1 MSRLAQRLLFCLTL
15 VAFATA
21 VFAST
26 AFAAGKVDAEVVSKA
41 SGHSFHWFPIQ
52 KTFILVAPND
62 TVKFAVGNPYAAVN
76 SNTVKLATPPALENG
91 HLWLDSAD
99 ASKLFK
105 VTVASSSSVAVS
117 SSSTTISSSS
127 IAVSSSSVA
136 QSSSAVAQ
144 SSSAAQSSS
153 SAPAA
158 VSSAAAA
165 PAIAPTAPAAAAATV
180 PAVAAVPVAPK
191 NETAG
196 TREVKT
202 IVIDPG
208 HGGKDSGAQ
217 GKKSNEKDIV
227 LSIGKLLKKEL
238 EKEGFNVKMTRDK
251 DEFIEL
257 GQRAN
262 LANQWDGDLFISLHC
277 NAIDAS
283 AERKKQIKGYHVY
296 VLRAPESEED
306 KAIARRENKVATL
319 YGEKNAKEELSP
331 IEWFKLEARLEKY
344 KQNSYM
350 FTEEMLKAFDGG
362 KIRRQAGGVGGAGF
376 MVLVGALMPA
386 VLFEIGFISNPEDEA
401 YMMTD
406 AGQKDIA
413 KRISKAVS
421 TYKAAVHSYRETLG
435 R

>member
-1 MSRLAQRLLFCLTL
+1 MNRLAQKILFCLVV
-15 VAFATA
+15 VALAT
-21 VFAST
+21 T
-26 AFAAGKVDAEVVSKA
+26 AFAMDKVDAEVVSKEA
-41 SGHSFHWFPIQ
+41 GHSFHWFPIQ
-52 KTFILVAPND
+52 KTFILVAPGD
-62 TVKFAVGNPYAAVN
+62 TVKFAVGNPFAAVN
-76 SNTVKLATPPALENG
+76 DQIVELTEPPKLESG
-91 HLWLDSAD
+91 HLWLNSED
-99 ASKLFK
+99 AQKLFK
-105 VTVASSSSVAVS
+105 VAVASSSSTIASSSSATVS
-117 SSSTTISSSS
+117 SSSST
-127 IAVSSSSVA
+127 
-136 QSSSAVAQ
+136 
-144 SSSAAQSSS
+144 
-153 SAPAA
+153 AP
-158 VSSAAAA
+158 VSSAAA
-165 PAIAPTAPAAAAATV
+165 PAGTSTPAVV
-180 PAVAAVPVAPK
+180 PATPK

-283 AERKKQIKGYHVY
+283 PERKKQIKGYHVY
-296 VLRAPESEED
+296 VLRAPESDEE

-401 YMMTD
+401 YMLTD

>member
-1 MSRLAQRLLFCLTL
+1 MRTLRDISLAIMF
-15 VAFATA
+15 AAIAATA
-21 VFAST
+21 
-26 AFAAGKVDAEVVSKA
+26 AATVDTEALAKQNGAE
-41 SGHSFHWFPIQ
+41 FHWFPIQ
-52 KTFILVAPND
+52 KTFILVDKTD
-62 TVKFAVGNPYAAVN
+62 TLKFAVGLPYAT
-76 SNTVKLATPPALENG
+76 SHGQTVELSRAPAIEGG
-91 HLWLDSAD
+91 HIVIDSAD
-99 ASKLFK
+99 AAKFFK
-105 VTVASSSSVAVS
+105 ATPATEKPA
-117 SSSTTISSSS
+117 SS
-127 IAVSSSSVA
+127 IAAKSSDAKVA
-136 QSSSAVAQ
+136 TSSSA
-144 SSSAAQSSS
+144 SKTSAATK
-153 SAPAA
+153 PA
-158 VSSAAAA
+158 
-165 PAIAPTAPAAAAATV
+165 T
-180 PAVAAVPVAPK
+180 PK

-196 TREVKT
+196 TREVRT

-208 HGGKDSGAQ
+208 HGGKDTGAQ
-217 GKKSNEKDIV
+217 GKNSNEKDIV

-251 DEFIEL
+251 DVFIEL

-277 NAIDAS
+277 NAIDATP
-283 AERKKQIKGYHVY
+283 ERKKQIKGYHVY

-331 IEWFKLEARLEKY
+331 LEWFKLEARLEKY

-350 FTEEMLKAFDGG
+350 FTEEMLKAMDGG
-362 KIRRQAGGVGGAGF
+362 KIKRQAGGVGGAGF

-386 VLFEIGFISNPEDEA
+386 VLFEIGFISNEEDEA

-406 AGQKDIA
+406 KGQKDIA
-413 KRISKAVS
+413 ERISKAVS

>member
-1 MSRLAQRLLFCLTL
+1 MNKVLWVLLFCL
-15 VAFATA
+15 ATA
-21 VFAST
+21 SAVW
-26 AFAAGKVDAEVVSKA
+26 AGKTDVENFAQSKGA
-41 SGHSFHWFPIQ
+41 SFHWYPVQ
-52 KTFILVAPND
+52 KTFTLERNKD
-62 TVKFAVGNPYAAVN
+62 TVKFAIGLPYASLHGKTIN
-76 SNTVKLATPPALENG
+76 LAAAPVLSAG
-91 HLWLDSAD
+91 RIQIDSVD
-99 ASKLFK
+99 AAKFFEAEQTAKRS
-105 VTVASSSSVAVS
+105 AQQA
-117 SSSTTISSSS
+117 
-127 IAVSSSSVA
+127 AVSSSSVKA
-136 QSSSAVAQ
+136 
-144 SSSAAQSSS
+144 
-153 SAPAA
+153 APAA
-158 VSSAAAA
+158 TNTTTTAQA
-165 PAIAPTAPAAAAATV
+165 PAPA
-180 PAVAAVPVAPK
+180 K

-208 HGGKDSGAQ
+208 HGGKDSGAI
-217 GKKSNEKDIV
+217 GSKSQEKDIV
-227 LSIGKLLKKEL
+227 LTVGKLLKKEL
-238 EKEGFNVKMTRDK
+238 EKEGFIVKMTRDK
-251 DEFIEL
+251 DYFVEL

-277 NAIDAS
+277 NAVDATP
-283 AERKKQIKGYHVY
+283 ERKKIIKGYHVY

-350 FTEEMLKAFDGG
+350 FTEEMLKAMDGG

-386 VLFEIGFISNPEDEA
+386 VLYEIGFISNLEDEA
-401 YMMTD
+401 YMMSD

-413 KRISKAVS
+413 ERISKAVTS
-421 TYKAAVHSYRETLG
+421 YKEAVHNYRETLG

>member
-1 MSRLAQRLLFCLTL
+1 MVGWALS
-15 VAFATA
+15 FADVTA
-21 VFAST
+21 
-26 AFAAGKVDAEVVSKA
+26 VDAESISQKIGA
-41 SGHSFHWFPIQ
+41 SFHWFPVQ
-52 KTFILVAPND
+52 KSFILVTQKD
-62 TVKFAVGNPYAAVN
+62 TAKFAVGIPYASVN
-76 SNTVKLATPPALENG
+76 GSTIDLAASPVLEDG
-91 HLWLDSAD
+91 HLWIAEEDVT
-99 ASKLFK
+99 KLFPPK
-105 VTVASSSSVAVS
+105 SEASNSAG
-117 SSSTTISSSS
+117 TTT
-127 IAVSSSSVA
+127 
-136 QSSSAVAQ
+136 
-144 SSSAAQSSS
+144 AANATAAKSEPATN
-153 SAPAA
+153 APAA
-158 VSSAAAA
+158 KSEPATKAEPAAKSKPAAA
-165 PAIAPTAPAAAAATV
+165 PTKADQKTVVATK
-180 PAVAAVPVAPK
+180 PK

-208 HGGKDSGAQ
+208 HGGKDSGAL
-217 GKKSNEKDIV
+217 GKNAQEKDIV
-227 LSIGKLLKKEL
+227 LSVGKLLKKEL
-238 EKEGFNVKMTRDK
+238 EKAGFNVKMTRDK
-251 DEFIEL
+251 DVFIEL

-277 NAIDAS
+277 NAVDATP
-283 AERKKQIKGYHVY
+283 ERKKQIKGYHVY

-362 KIRRQAGGVGGAGF
+362 KIKRQGGGVGGAGF

-386 VLFEIGFISNPEDEA
+386 VLFEIGFISNLEDEA
-401 YMMTD
+401 YMMSKT
-406 AGQKDIA
+406 GQQDIA
-413 KRISKAVS
+413 ERISKAVS

>member
-1 MSRLAQRLLFCLTL
+1 MFKKLFICLAVLFVVL
-15 VAFATA
+15 
-21 VFAST
+21 ASAANADKPAASSVNKAASVGT
-26 AFAAGKVDAEVVSKA
+26 DKASVSPAGKVDIELFAKSRNA
-41 SGHSFHWFPIQ
+41 SFHWFPVQ
-52 KTFILVAPND
+52 KTFNLVTPKD
-62 TVKFAVGNPYAAVN
+62 TAKFAIGLPFVNIKGNASALKSAPEIVN
-76 SNTVKLATPPALENG
+76 GRIWV
-91 HLWLDSAD
+91 DSAD
-99 ASKLFK
+99 VAGLFPSEA
-105 VTVASSSSVAVS
+105 VSSSAKQVTAVS
-117 SSSTTISSSS
+117 SSSIATATSSVAAAPAS
-127 IAVSSSSVA
+127 SSSSVKQTA
-136 QSSSAVAQ
+136 ASTPAVAP
-144 SSSAAQSSS
+144 AAQS
-153 SAPAA
+153 ATKAKEQPA
-158 VSSAAAA
+158 SN
-165 PAIAPTAPAAAAATV
+165 
-180 PAVAAVPVAPK
+180 K

-208 HGGKDSGAQ
+208 HGGKDSGALG
-217 GKKSNEKDIV
+217 GKSQEKDIV
-227 LSIGKLLKKEL
+227 LTVGKLLKKEL

-251 DEFIEL
+251 DVFIEL

-277 NAIDAS
+277 NAIDATP
-283 AERKKQIKGYHVY
+283 EKKKQVKGYHVY

-350 FTEEMLKAFDGG
+350 FTEEMLKAMDGG

-386 VLFEIGFISNPEDEA
+386 VLYEIGFISNPDDEA
-401 YMMTD
+401 YMMSD

-413 KRISKAVS
+413 ERISKAVAN
-421 TYKAAVHSYRETLG
+421 YKAAVHNYRETLG

>member
-1 MSRLAQRLLFCLTL
+1 MKKL
-15 VAFATA
+15 VAAIFACFVCAT
-21 VFAST
+21 FAWGASN
-26 AFAAGKVDAEVVSKA
+26 AASVNFLDAEILSKDA
-41 SGHSFHWFPIQ
+41 GASFHWFPIQ
-52 KTFILVAPND
+52 KTFILVTAKD
-62 TVKFAVGNPYAAVN
+62 TAKFAVGIPFVSHN
-76 SNTVKLATPPALENG
+76 SNVMELAASPKLENG
-91 HLWLDSAD
+91 HLWISRDD
-99 ASKLFK
+99 AYKLFPNAK
-105 VTVASSSSVAVS
+105 PS
-117 SSSTTISSSS
+117 
-127 IAVSSSSVA
+127 
-136 QSSSAVAQ
+136 
-144 SSSAAQSSS
+144 SSSAAPVSSSVTQSSS
-153 SAPAA
+153 SATLMSS
-158 VSSAAAA
+158 SSAAPAPSAAA
-165 PAIAPTAPAAAAATV
+165 PA
-180 PAVAAVPVAPK
+180 AVAAPASTIPAATPVAPPK

-208 HGGKDSGAQ
+208 HGGKDTGAQ

-227 LSIGKLLKKEL
+227 LAIGKLLKKEL

-251 DEFIEL
+251 DVFIEL

-277 NAIDAS
+277 NAIDAT
-283 AERKKQIKGYHVY
+283 AERKKQVKGYHVY

-350 FTEEMLKAFDGG
+350 FTEEMLKAMDGG

-401 YMMTD
+401 YMITD
-406 AGQKDIA
+406 KGQKDIA
-413 KRISKAVS
+413 ERISKAVS

>member
-1 MSRLAQRLLFCLTL
+1 MNRLAQRLLFCLTL
-15 VAFATA
+15 VVLTTA
-21 VFAST
+21 VFATT
-26 AFAAGKVDAEVVSKA
+26 AFAAGRVDAEEVSKA

-76 SNTVKLATPPALENG
+76 SNTVELATPPTLENG

-99 ASKLFK
+99 ALKLFK
-105 VTVASSSSVAVS
+105 VAEASSSSA
-117 SSSTTISSSS
+117 
-127 IAVSSSSVA
+127 AVSSSSVA
-136 QSSSAVAQ
+136 LSSSSVAQ

-158 VSSAAAA
+158 VSSAATV
-165 PAIAPTAPAAAAATV
+165 PAS
-180 PAVAAVPVAPK
+180 PAVAAVPAAPK

-277 NAIDAS
+277 NAIDATP
-283 AERKKQIKGYHVY
+283 ERKKQIKGYHVY

>member
-1 MSRLAQRLLFCLTL
+1 MIRSLILTFCLAL
-15 VAFATA
+15 A
-21 VFAST
+21 
-26 AFAAGKVDAEVVSKA
+26 AFAAPTGSDEFMDAEIAAKEVGA
-41 SGHSFHWFPIQ
+41 SFHWFPIQ
-52 KTFILVAPND
+52 KTFILVTAKD
-62 TVKFAVGNPYAAVN
+62 TAKFAIGIPFVSHN
-76 SNTVKLATPPALENG
+76 SSVTDLKSSPKLENG
-91 HLWLDSAD
+91 HLWIAKED
-99 ASKLFK
+99 AYKLFPSI
-105 VTVASSSSVAVS
+105 VPISSSSTAPSSSSVAPSSSSVALSSSAAVS
-117 SSSTTISSSS
+117 SSSTTP
-127 IAVSSSSVA
+127 VVA
-136 QSSSAVAQ
+136 T
-144 SSSAAQSSS
+144 
-153 SAPAA
+153 P
-158 VSSAAAA
+158 
-165 PAIAPTAPAAAAATV
+165 APAAAAPSTAT
-180 PAVAAVPVAPK
+180 AVAAPK

-208 HGGKDSGAQ
+208 HGGKDTGAQ

-227 LSIGKLLKKEL
+227 LAIGKLLKKEL

-251 DEFIEL
+251 DVFIEL

-277 NAIDAS
+277 NAIDAT
-283 AERKKQIKGYHVY
+283 AERKKQVKGYHVY

-350 FTEEMLKAFDGG
+350 FTEEMLKAMDGG

-386 VLFEIGFISNPEDEA
+386 VLFEIGFISNLEDEA

-413 KRISKAVS
+413 KRISQAVS